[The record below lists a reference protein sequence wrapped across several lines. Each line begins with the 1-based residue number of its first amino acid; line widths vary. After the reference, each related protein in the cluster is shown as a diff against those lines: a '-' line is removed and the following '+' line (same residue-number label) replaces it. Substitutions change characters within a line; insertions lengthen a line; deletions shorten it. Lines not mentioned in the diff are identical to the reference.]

1 MKYKIKRRILEE
13 IFRFYLLIK
22 RKHMHI
28 QKQETEKKTA
38 MKDKFQSLRQT
49 KNLYT
54 FDVEIQYCRKRNAIC
69 R

>member
-1 MKYKIKRRILEE
+1 
-13 IFRFYLLIK
+13 
-22 RKHMHI
+22 MHI